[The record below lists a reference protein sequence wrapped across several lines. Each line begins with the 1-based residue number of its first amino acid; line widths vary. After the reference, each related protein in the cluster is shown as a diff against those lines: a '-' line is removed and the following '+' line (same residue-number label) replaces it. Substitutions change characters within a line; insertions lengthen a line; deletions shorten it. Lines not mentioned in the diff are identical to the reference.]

1 MVFELRTRRIS
12 ANSAFADDSWGKCPS
27 CSAVTS
33 SPCKSE
39 GSDGQGYSDNP
50 GQCPRLEK
58 RSDLLL
64 SQAAENHQGRGRDL
78 SLVAEFP
85 DREPVVLTGILV
97 YTRSRGLVSRGIKN
111 LVPLSICKTS
121 EYFGLHRRVRLLRTT
136 PVNTLPV
143 WASLRR
149 VRERDLHSLL
159 NIWISVGNTDAGRP
173 VDLVLRS
180 EGSMS
185 S

>member
-1 MVFELRTRRIS
+1 MERKGQEIGAPCPSIAEWYSNSGRAGSLPTALSRTTRG
-12 ANSAFADDSWGKCPS
+12 GKCPS

-97 YTRSRGLVSRGIKN
+97 YIPVPRIGFTRDQEFSSAVN
-111 LVPLSICKTS
+111 LQDK
-121 EYFGLHRRVRLLRTT
+121 
-136 PVNTLPV
+136 
-143 WASLRR
+143 
-149 VRERDLHSLL
+149 
-159 NIWISVGNTDAGRP
+159 
-173 VDLVLRS
+173 
-180 EGSMS
+180 
-185 S
+185 